1 MKCKKYSYILVL
13 ILMLIVGINKTY
25 AEESKTCYYISSDDN
40 LKISLRIGYNMDRS
54 FKNSFDPEQWS
65 KTTIWKTADGNS
77 PMSTQDVENW
87 FKNKSVYGTSL
98 SEIYKDREAAMND
111 SNPACPRYIVYTSC
125 SGFLGF
131 GTSEKTYATNSNTLA
146 SSAANAASSKC
157 KYSKYADNYKNG
169 VQITADTFFAE
180 FTTNG
185 LIEYDKNK
193 GEYTCA
199 DMDLIFGSKN
209 DDGVNKDPDGDGTP
223 SIRYMVNQILGY
235 VRIIVPILIILLGT
249 LDFAKAVLAGKE
261 DNMKKAQSTFVKRVI
276 AGVVVFFI
284 PTLVDIIMG
293 LADIVWAGEYTHCD
307 F

>member
-1 MKCKKYSYILVL
+1 
-13 ILMLIVGINKTY
+13 MLIVGINKTY

-40 LKISLRIGYNMDRS
+40 LKISLRIGYGYEKIN
-54 FKNSFDPEQWS
+54 FFNSFDEQKWS

-77 PMSTQDVENW
+77 PMSTQKVENW
-87 FKNKSVYGTSL
+87 YDSVKTAGSNTKIPS
-98 SEIYKDREAAMND
+98 IYQSKDEANED
-111 SNPACPRYIVYTSC
+111 NNPSCPRYIVYTSC
-125 SGFLGF
+125 PGWFFGI
-131 GTSEKTYATNSNTLA
+131 GTSDKTYATDSSTLA
-146 SSAANAASSKC
+146 SNVATAASSKC

-169 VQITADTFFAE
+169 SQITADTFFTE
-180 FTTNG
+180 FKADG
-185 LIEYDKNK
+185 LIEYDNSK

-199 DMDLIFGSKN
+199 DMNVIFGNKN
-209 DDGVNKDPDGDGTP
+209 DPE

-261 DNMKKAQSTFVKRVI
+261 DNMRKAQSTFIKRVI

-293 LADIVWAGEYTHCD
+293 LADIVWAGEYIHCD